1 MALLFPSI
9 KNMHIKVKEWNDRI
23 IFLRKIDEGS
33 CDHSYGIQVARLA
46 GVPKQVLQRA
56 KEILTNLENMELT
69 PDHKPVLAR
78 HREKTPAQSAND
90 NSQGIQ
96 LNLLDS
102 LNSEIVQYLQD
113 IDLNHLTPIDAL
125 NILAELK
132 KKAGT

>member
-1 MALLFPSI
+1 
-9 KNMHIKVKEWNDRI
+9 
-23 IFLRKIDEGS
+23 
-33 CDHSYGIQVARLA
+33 
-46 GVPKQVLQRA
+46 
-56 KEILTNLENMELT
+56 MELT

-78 HREKTPAQSAND
+78 HREKTAEQSAVD
-90 NSQGIQ
+90 DSQGIQ

-132 KKAGT
+132 KKAGE